1 MEGMNENEMKQVAL
15 EKFAAIQRIKKYG
28 KEELEYQ
35 EKLARA
41 ELHNL
46 GISTEEL
53 ELNEQAEK
61 GAERFAPILLKGCEK
76 MKKTK
81 TSTRKAIDKYNEKF
95 ERMTVNLPLGTR
107 AMIADTDLSFNA
119 FANDA
124 IERQLKALE
133 MFDFEDDIKSMTPP
147 KEINGKPV
155 YNFVDERKY
164 IKPGRWW
171 HDVVFFWDDLE
182 LNDLFIRFMDE
193 EEPGNDNYKDGCR
206 IIFDIVD
213 TARYEIVDAKYTDEE
228 LAKMT
233 YKQLKKIP
241 EIDFGGK
248 QDNTDKLKR
257 KFRKYLYKGDKQ
269 PLYDFLGVGQE

>member
-1 MEGMNENEMKQVAL
+1 MK
-15 EKFAAIQRIKKYG
+15 
-28 KEELEYQ
+28 
-35 EKLARA
+35 
-41 ELHNL
+41 
-46 GISTEEL
+46 
-53 ELNEQAEK
+53 
-61 GAERFAPILLKGCEK
+61 
-76 MKKTK
+76 KKTK
-81 TSTRKAIDKYNEKF
+81 SSTRKAIDKYNEKF

-107 AMIADTDLSFNA
+107 AMIADTDFSFNA

-164 IKPGRWW
+164 INPGRWW

-228 LAKMT
+228 LAQMT

-241 EIDFGGK
+241 EKDFGGK

-269 PLYDFLGVGQE
+269 PLYDFLGVGQQ

>member
-1 MEGMNENEMKQVAL
+1 MN
-15 EKFAAIQRIKKYG
+15 
-28 KEELEYQ
+28 
-35 EKLARA
+35 
-41 ELHNL
+41 
-46 GISTEEL
+46 
-53 ELNEQAEK
+53 
-61 GAERFAPILLKGCEK
+61 
-76 MKKTK
+76 KKTK
-81 TSTRKAIDKYNEKF
+81 NYTRNANDKYDEKFDILKVRLPKSTRE
-95 ERMTVNLPLGTR
+95 
-107 AMIADTDLSFNA
+107 MIADTDLSFNA

-124 IERQLKALE
+124 INAQLKALE
-133 MFDFEDDIKSMTPP
+133 MFDFEDGIKSMTPP
-147 KEINGKPV
+147 KEIYGKPV

-241 EIDFGGK
+241 ERDFGGK

>member
-1 MEGMNENEMKQVAL
+1 MK
-15 EKFAAIQRIKKYG
+15 
-28 KEELEYQ
+28 
-35 EKLARA
+35 
-41 ELHNL
+41 N
-46 GISTEEL
+46 
-53 ELNEQAEK
+53 
-61 GAERFAPILLKGCEK
+61 
-76 MKKTK
+76 KTK
-81 TSTRKAIDKYNEKF
+81 SSTRKAIDKYNEKF

-133 MFDFEDDIKSMTPP
+133 MFDFDDEYQSTAPP
-147 KEINGKPV
+147 KEIDGKPV

-193 EEPGNDNYKDGCR
+193 EEPGNNNYKDGCR
-206 IIFDIVD
+206 ILFDIVD
-213 TARYEIVDAKYTDEE
+213 TARYEIVDEKYTDEE
-228 LAKMT
+228 LAQMT

-241 EIDFGGK
+241 ERDFGGR

-269 PLYDFLGVGQE
+269 PLYDFLEVGQQ

>member
-1 MEGMNENEMKQVAL
+1 MK
-15 EKFAAIQRIKKYG
+15 
-28 KEELEYQ
+28 
-35 EKLARA
+35 
-41 ELHNL
+41 N
-46 GISTEEL
+46 
-53 ELNEQAEK
+53 
-61 GAERFAPILLKGCEK
+61 
-76 MKKTK
+76 KTK
-81 TSTRKAIDKYNEKF
+81 SYTRNAIDKYDEKF
-95 ERMTVNLPLGTR
+95 DVLKVRLPKGTR
-107 AMIADTDLSFNA
+107 DMIADTDLSFNA

-124 IERQLKALE
+124 INAQLKALE
-133 MFDFEDDIKSMTPP
+133 MFDFDDDMQNTVPP
-147 KEINGKPV
+147 KEIDGKPV
-155 YNFVDERKY
+155 YNFVNERKY

-206 IIFDIVD
+206 ILFDIVD

-241 EIDFGGK
+241 ERDFGGK

-257 KFRKYLYKGDKQ
+257 KFRKYLYKGEKQ

>member
-1 MEGMNENEMKQVAL
+1 MN
-15 EKFAAIQRIKKYG
+15 
-28 KEELEYQ
+28 
-35 EKLARA
+35 
-41 ELHNL
+41 
-46 GISTEEL
+46 
-53 ELNEQAEK
+53 
-61 GAERFAPILLKGCEK
+61 
-76 MKKTK
+76 KKTK
-81 TSTRKAIDKYNEKF
+81 SYTRKANDKYDEKF
-95 ERMTVNLPLGTR
+95 DILKVRLPKSTR
-107 AMIADTDLSFNA
+107 EMIADTDLSFNA

-124 IERQLKALE
+124 INAQLKALE
-133 MFDFEDDIKSMTPP
+133 MFDFDDDPQNAAPP
-147 KEINGKPV
+147 KEIDGKPV

-257 KFRKYLYKGDKQ
+257 KFRKYLYKGEKQ
-269 PLYDFLGVGQE
+269 PLYDFLEVGQ

>member
-1 MEGMNENEMKQVAL
+1 MY
-15 EKFAAIQRIKKYG
+15 RIHR
-28 KEELEYQ
+28 E
-35 EKLARA
+35 ARA
-41 ELHNL
+41 RKELITR
-46 GISTEEL
+46 GGEIRPDII
-53 ELNEQAEK
+53 K
-61 GAERFAPILLKGCEK
+61 KGCENLK
-76 MKKTK
+76 KKTK
-81 TSTRKAIDKYNEKF
+81 SSTRKAIDKYNEKF

-133 MFDFEDDIKSMTPP
+133 MFDFEDDFQNTAPP
-147 KEINGKPV
+147 KEIDGKPV
-155 YNFVDERKY
+155 YNFVDERKC

-171 HDVVFFWDDLE
+171 HDVIFFWDDLE

-193 EEPGNDNYKDGCR
+193 EEPGNNNYKDGCR

-241 EIDFGGK
+241 ERDFGGR

-269 PLYDFLGVGQE
+269 PLYDFLEVGQ